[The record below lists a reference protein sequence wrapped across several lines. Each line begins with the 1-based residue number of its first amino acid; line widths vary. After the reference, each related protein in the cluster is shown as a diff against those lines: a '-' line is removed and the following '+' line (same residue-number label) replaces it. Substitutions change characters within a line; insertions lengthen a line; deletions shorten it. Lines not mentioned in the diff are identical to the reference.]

1 MSGVYVIPSD
11 AVVRVDKFSVA
22 LVHKYMARMIQGK
35 PTFHSREEAMESTRK
50 YLDQGKKVA

>member
-1 MSGVYVIPSD
+1 MSDLVIPSD
-11 AVVRVDKFSVA
+11 AVVCVDKFSVA

-35 PTFHSREEAMESTRK
+35 PTFLSREEAMEATRK